1 MGCDIAEN
9 YVTCA
14 GTVIRQDSNMLLRD
28 IIESEIKRVLR
39 KGDMEDEMERP
50 ACKYQGIVDVTCE
63 EKQWDNSSARH
74 TNWRHS

>member
-1 MGCDIAEN
+1 
-9 YVTCA
+9 
-14 GTVIRQDSNMLLRD
+14 MLLRD

-63 EKQWDNSSARH
+63 EKQWSRRLLGVDSVSLWDNSSARH